1 MKKSLLIFSI
11 LAIFA
16 VTRCKGGNSG
26 GGSSGG
32 GDSEPDVII
41 NEVNQAIENSKNYH
55 GSMTVSS
62 QMLTGSDL
70 ENEKTTFNAETKEYA
85 EDTGGTMYVCVPE
98 ENPDNDPAKENL
110 SKLYSVDKDTPADS
124 YYAITSQSYAD
135 YQSSGMF
142 DNEMVYQ
149 SILAFSVASETK
161 LHGGKD
167 YFKTFMVYEMND
179 GMLEGMGM
187 HIDEEEA
194 TTSYETSVKEDG
206 TKTASYIILGTGK
219 AMNGDE
225 YPKMDVDYSFTMEYD
240 DKVTLIKQLVKM
252 TYIMAPEM
260 KMEQSMVMTV
270 NVGYEF
276 DAAFYATAKA
286 QTTSVTKPYGF
297 DGGYFKNRLDYHI
310 NGVSI
315 GSYDDFTPN
324 EEVTVEKV
332 ISRAKTHRSLLS
344 DMNIEGV
351 FIDEACTVPF
361 AEKKSTVYDEAVYIK
376 ATPKAGKASMIVT
389 TVINRLK
396 GTLPF
401 NDEEFEFYKKMI
413 SPEEDKQEIYIST
426 VEYGFN
432 VNGALMSDDRYAL
445 QSMTLNGEPFTA
457 NTISKEYLAEHQENV
472 MTLNYDYLRE
482 KERPLNLSNRIISN
496 DSNGLLFLGTNNTST
511 GYFVLNTADVAK
523 ANPTFAVKAYQS
535 NKLLAKGEALPDDA
549 VLLDSSAITIKY
561 TVADSETEIT
571 ALPDD
576 YAGEFTIVAELK
588 APTAFVYLV
597 IE

>member
-1 MKKSLLIFSI
+1 MF
-11 LAIFA
+11 AI
-16 VTRCKGGNSG
+16 TGCKGGNGGGNSS

-32 GDSEPDVII
+32 GSEPDVV
-41 NEVNQAIENSKNYH
+41 NEVKQAIENSRNYH

-62 QMLTGSDL
+62 QMLVESDL
-70 ENEKTTFNAETKEYA
+70 ENEKATFNAETKEYA
-85 EDTGGTMYVCVPE
+85 EDEGDCVYVCVPE
-98 ENPDNDPAKENL
+98 ENPDDDPAKENL
-110 SKLYSVDKDTPADS
+110 SKLYSIDKDTPANS

-135 YQSSGMF
+135 YESLGMF

-149 SILAFSVASETK
+149 SILAFSVASEAK
-161 LHGGKD
+161 LHDEKD
-167 YFKTFMVYEMND
+167 YFKAFMVYEMND
-179 GMLEGMGM
+179 GMLEGLGM
-187 HIDEEEA
+187 HVNEEEA
-194 TTSYETSVKEDG
+194 TSSYETSVKEDG

-225 YPKMDVDYSFTMEYD
+225 YPKMDVDYSFTMEYE

-252 TYIMAPEM
+252 TYILAPEM

-270 NVGYEF
+270 NIGYEF
-276 DAAFYATAKA
+276 DAAFYATSKL
-286 QTTSVTKPYGF
+286 QTASVTKPYSF
-297 DGGYFKNRLDYHI
+297 DSGYYKNRCKYYI

-332 ISRAKTHRSLLS
+332 ISKAKTHRPLLN
-344 DMNIEGV
+344 DMDIEGV
-351 FIDEACTVPF
+351 YTDEACTVPF
-361 AEKKSTVYDEAVYIK
+361 VEKKSTVYKEAVYIK
-376 ATPKAGKASMIVT
+376 ATPKTGKASMIVT
-389 TVINRLK
+389 TVVNRLK

-401 NDEEFEFYKKMI
+401 TDDEFEFFKNMI
-413 SPEEDKQEIYIST
+413 LDEEDKQEIYIST

-432 VNGALMSDDRYAL
+432 VNGALMSDDKYAL

-472 MTLNYDYLRE
+472 MTLNYDYLNE
-482 KERPLNLSNRIISN
+482 KERLLNMSNRIISN

-511 GYFVLNTADVAK
+511 GYFALNTADVAK
-523 ANPTFAVKAYQS
+523 DNPTFAVKAYQS

-561 TVADSETEIT
+561 TVAGSDTEIA

-576 YAGEFTIVAELK
+576 YAGVFTVVATLE